1 MLFSRSFLFFVST
14 LSVSVASAAT
24 TPAGSSVSAESESLF
39 TIDGKNYRLV
49 DLTPAEQMRIHELEL
64 NRFRAVESLARQR
77 FVDDKTKAFV
87 SLKSSE
93 KPFAAEEKWLNQSF
107 DPSTKEIEAA
117 LETFKDEKQLQAL
130 PAEERTKVMRRYLG
144 QQKRIKALTE
154 ATDTALQKG
163 EIKLALREPKA
174 PVITFTKS
182 AQVGLGD
189 VNAPVRVVEFTDF
202 QCPYCKKLAAVTQDI
217 LSKHG
222 KKIHWEVRHF
232 PLGFHKQARAAA
244 AAVHCAAAQGKLA
257 EAKKWVFDA
266 QDKLAQEN
274 IYTDMSKA
282 LKLKAESIDKCRSS
296 EATEKAIQAD
306 VSEGERV
313 GVSGTPTVFV
323 NGRKFEGDVQSVDAW
338 EKVIQSALKSAQ
350 SSKTL

>member
-1 MLFSRSFLFFVST
+1 MSFARSLSFFVTS
-14 LSVSVASAAT
+14 LSISVASAS
-24 TPAGSSVSAESESLF
+24 TPPAAGVAAVDAASLF
-39 TIDGKNYRLV
+39 TIDGKTYRLG
-49 DLTPAEQMRIHELEL
+49 DLTPAEQTRLHELEL
-64 NRFRAVESLARQR
+64 NRYRAIESLARQR
-77 FVDDKTKAFV
+77 FVDAKTKAFE

-93 KPFAAEEKWLNQSF
+93 KPFAAEEKWLSQSF
-107 DPSTKEIEAA
+107 EPSAKEINEA

-130 PAEERTKVMRRYLG
+130 PLEERGKVIRRYLG

-154 ATDTALQKG
+154 ATDKALQKG
-163 EIKLALREPKA
+163 EA
-174 PVITFTKS
+174 PVVTFSKS
-182 AQVGLGD
+182 TQVALGD
-189 VNAPVRVVEFTDF
+189 AGAPVRVVEFTDF
-202 QCPYCKKLAAVTQDI
+202 QCPYCKKLAAVTQEV

-232 PLGFHKQARAAA
+232 PLGFHKQARAAS
-244 AAVHCAAAQGKLA
+244 AAVYCAAAQGKLA

-274 IYTDMSKA
+274 IFKDMSKA
-282 LKLKAESIDKCRSS
+282 LKLKAEAFDKCRSAD
-296 EATEKAIQAD
+296 ATEKAIQAD

-338 EKVIQSALKSAQ
+338 EKVIQGALKNSQAV
-350 SSKTL
+350 KTL